1 MALDEATR
9 QIQEDFFSQQEQA
22 RSDYERQAEVLYFR
36 AMGQLSRISEDII
49 MNDRSQAMARSNI
62 ARACFEGAAYAK
74 REAASLRRSIPTEE
88 HPEHELRKRTRPRL
102 TTGALPT
109 TGTRSKDLSRSAT
122 HAQTTVHP
130 TGSSVPEGT
139 QFT

>member
-74 REAASLRRSIPTEE
+74 REAASLRRSIPTE
-88 HPEHELRKRTRPRL
+88 
-102 TTGALPT
+102 
-109 TGTRSKDLSRSAT
+109 
-122 HAQTTVHP
+122 
-130 TGSSVPEGT
+130 
-139 QFT
+139 